1 MPRVS
6 AFYGILIFMYW
17 NEGDHPVAH
26 FHAHYPVSAPP
37 FHWTVACWLGAWRP
51 GLLASF
57 ENGQACARMS

>member
-26 FHAHYPVSAPP
+26 FHAHYAGQRASISLDGSVLCWAPGGP
-37 FHWTVACWLGAWRP
+37 GSWLR
-51 GLLASF
+51 S
-57 ENGQACARMS
+57 RMGKHAHG